1 MKLVLS
7 SFFTVAAAF
16 ASVAEQAPNPV
27 AKAPQGT
34 ASQTFEVVQSV
45 SLDDIPLDAKNVRLW
60 ISIPDDGP
68 AQRVLNL
75 AVTSAPGSW
84 KIVRDRDRACRFL
97 YVEVDKPNAKTLST
111 SVAFAVEREAVNAPL
126 EGVTSTALPEAQ
138 RALFADELQLN
149 APHMEVTETI
159 RKIVREVCG
168 TEKSPAQQ
176 AAKLLSYVADTADH
190 YSRNPH
196 VPTCGVGDAGSCMT
210 KKGGCCTDLHSLFI
224 ALARGA
230 GIPARLQMGYRLQP
244 KNAGIEA
251 DPGYRCWVEYFIAG
265 SGWVSADIVEADAA
279 DAQGRDRWF
288 RGLTERRI
296 HLNEGR
302 NFDLPHKSNPERVN
316 LMTIGYAEID
326 GKPVRVLP
334 EGDKVP
340 QLGRT
345 VRFVERPSLPAVGTT
360 LSRTSPWPYTA
371 SGS

>member
-1 MKLVLS
+1 
-7 SFFTVAAAF
+7 
-16 ASVAEQAPNPV
+16 
-27 AKAPQGT
+27 
-34 ASQTFEVVQSV
+34 
-45 SLDDIPLDAKNVRLW
+45 
-60 ISIPDDGP
+60 
-68 AQRVLNL
+68 
-75 AVTSAPGSW
+75 
-84 KIVRDRDRACRFL
+84 
-97 YVEVDKPNAKTLST
+97 
-111 SVAFAVEREAVNAPL
+111 L

-302 NFDLPHKSNPERVN
+302 NFDLPHKMNPERVN

-334 EGDKVP
+334 EGDQLP

-360 LSRTSPWPYTA
+360 LSRNDPSPHTA